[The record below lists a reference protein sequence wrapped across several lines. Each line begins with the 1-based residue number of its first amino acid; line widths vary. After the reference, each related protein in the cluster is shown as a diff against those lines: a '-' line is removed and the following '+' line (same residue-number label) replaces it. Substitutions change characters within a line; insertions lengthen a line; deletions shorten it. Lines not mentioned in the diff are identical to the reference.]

1 MKRDDYNKEFEE
13 YWKANWRVLLNVA
26 PRALRDERENSGKM
40 NTAGDWLL
48 FIVPFVVG
56 VGFMNLHFVHSEML
70 NLIVGLVIVA
80 VCFCVTTVIKPY
92 VTGKRSVVDI
102 DSDIKEHFRAIYVDK
117 GVTALE
123 AEIGKDAVLK

>member
-1 MKRDDYNKEFEE
+1 MKRNDYNEEFEE
-13 YWKANWRVLLNVA
+13 YWKVNGRLLQNVA
-26 PRALRDERENSGKM
+26 PKVLRDERENSGKM

-70 NLIVGLVIVA
+70 NLIVGLVIVV
-80 VCFCVTTVIKPY
+80 VCFCVTTLIKPY

-102 DSDIKEHFRAIYVDK
+102 DSDIKEHFHAVYIEK
-117 GVTALE
+117 GLSALD
-123 AEIGKDAVLK
+123 AEIGKGGV